1 MGLSVPVDPA
11 LARSI
16 YNPPALGFTPPSA
29 PWLSDTLNG
38 LDLYKL
44 GFGLTPTI
52 YFDPAANETSRNLG
66 TYQNPYTTSAQVQAR
81 CAGFMGGQVLGIKR
95 GGLVRG
101 TLSLSCYGSSGAP
114 FVIAPYG
121 DALAMPI
128 FSGGVVRTGWTAYSG
143 DARIWQLGGIA
154 QAVDVFEHG
163 ERLFAV
169 TGANLAAKIAAI
181 QAFIT
186 APIAGTPGVFAL
198 DGTTLYAWFQDGA
211 SPNLGQV
218 ETAEAA
224 NAIAISY
231 PDVAGTG
238 YVTLAGMTG
247 MMTRSSAVSLTPA
260 NASGTHAPSAL
271 QVVACQAGRAGAQL
285 DTSVSAD
292 GFQVYGIDDAHRVS
306 GCYLAGNYAFDTLNN
321 AFEVAAISSCVLER
335 NIGWNAGGSSVAEL
349 WALCSD
355 LTVQF
360 NRGYNDPLASQRLS
374 SSYHN
379 GGIWRTNYSTVTGS
393 ASDDTKSGGNVV
405 RFNYIQDPGNNGL
418 DVLGGAG
425 DSYYNNTVV
434 AARQGWGNGWYV
446 RGADASGHSLTNN
459 LFVNAAPG
467 AGFVFFGQI
476 DAGVA
481 TPSLDGNAYANL
493 TNATGSGG
501 AWRGGPTQ
509 YYDIGSWRAFTG
521 GEAHSRATLGDATGA
536 AFGFSGAPLS
546 VLVASAGYGGAAD
559 YALSGSIVQGAGQ
572 ALPPGAPLC
581 DIEGRAI
588 LNPASPDAGCRQDEG
603 P

>member
-1 MGLSVPVDPA
+1 MGLSVPIDPA

-16 YNPPALGFTPPSA
+16 YNPQALGFTPPSA

-52 YFDPAANETSRNLG
+52 YFDPTAAETSRNLG
-66 TYQNPYTTSAQVQAR
+66 TYQNPYTTLAQAQAR
-81 CAGFMGGQVLGIKR
+81 CSGLMGGQVLGVKR
-95 GGLVRG
+95 GAFIRG
-101 TLSLSCYGSSGAP
+101 TLSLSCYGASGAP

-121 DALAMPI
+121 DALAMPV
-128 FSGGVVRTGWTAYSG
+128 FSGGVVRTGWTAYAG
-143 DARIWQLGGIA
+143 DARIWQLGGIS
-154 QAVDVFEHG
+154 QTVDVFEAG

-169 TGANLAAKIAAI
+169 AGATLAAKIAAV
-181 QAFIT
+181 QAFIA
-186 APIAGTPGVFAL
+186 APVAGTPGVFAL
-198 DGTTLYAWFQDGA
+198 DGTTLYAWFQDGS
-211 SPNLGQV
+211 SPNLGQI

-224 NAIAISY
+224 NAILISY

-238 YVTLAGMTG
+238 FVTIAGMTG
-247 MMTRSSAVSLTPA
+247 IMTRYSAVSVNPA
-260 NASGTHAPSAL
+260 NVSGTHAPSGL
-271 QVVACQAGRAGAQL
+271 QVVACQAGRTGAQL
-285 DTSVSAD
+285 NTSLSAD
-292 GFQVYGIDDAHRVS
+292 AFQVYGIDDAHRVS
-306 GCYLAGNYAFDTLNN
+306 GLYLAGNYAFDTLNN
-321 AFEVAAISSCVLER
+321 AYEAAAVSSGTIER
-335 NIGWNAGGSSVAEL
+335 NIGWNAGGNSIVEL

-355 LTVQF
+355 VTVQF

-374 SSYHN
+374 SVYHN
-379 GGIWRTNYSTVTGS
+379 GGVWRTNYSTVTGS

-405 RFNYIQDPGNNGL
+405 RFNYIQDPSNNGL

-434 AARQGWGNGWYV
+434 AVRQGWGNGWYA
-446 RGADASGHSLTNN
+446 RGAGASGHSLSNN

-467 AGFVFFGQI
+467 AGFIFFGQI

-501 AWRGGPTQ
+501 AWRGGSNQ

-536 AFGFSGAPLS
+536 AFGFSGAPLAA
-546 VLVASAGYGGAAD
+546 LTASAQYSTTAD
-559 YALSGSIVQGAGQ
+559 YSLSGSIAQGAGQ
-572 ALPPGAPLC
+572 PLPAGAPLC
-581 DIEGRAI
+581 DIDGRAI
-588 LNPASPDAGCRQDEG
+588 ANPASTDIGCRQG
-603 P
+603 